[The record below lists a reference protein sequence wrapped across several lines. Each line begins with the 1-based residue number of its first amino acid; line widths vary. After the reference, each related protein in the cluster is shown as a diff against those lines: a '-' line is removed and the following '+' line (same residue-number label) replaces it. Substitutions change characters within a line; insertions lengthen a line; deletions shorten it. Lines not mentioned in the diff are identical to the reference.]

1 MKRSFMIVMMI
12 AALSVF
18 GYSAKSFMVEIPGI
32 GSVGFEKKSDNVYSI
47 GIPKWGT
54 YDFKGYFKS
63 AKDFDLTAEIP
74 AGDFT
79 DYIPGVGQILSVLGL
94 NTASLRI
101 QPKGLGI
108 GLTLESGG
116 LGALRGKVTEV
127 LGKVKALRVAIDAI
141 IAQLEI
147 KSMVI
152 NGMISGNKLMGDIAG
167 EVSVIGKSLKFSV
180 NGEIG
185 FSKIIDGITEKVIP
199 AVKDF
204 VTEAAK
210 KLYKKTKEL
219 AQKAGKA
226 AANKAKALYGAAL
239 KVAKDVASSVKHS
252 THSLKKCLNECTPN
266 YANPQGK
273 KMLESSKEV
282 FNEFYNSIYND
293 VMLIEG
299 NNADETKK
307 LRLDVFLTEW
317 QNLEKEVEAG
327 WQKMYKDDYVKNFAF
342 KDSSE
347 KKLMK
352 KYKEIIKGYWDQ
364 FNTYKQTLG
373 NKLMYDIKP

>member
-1 MKRSFMIVMMI
+1 
-12 AALSVF
+12 
-18 GYSAKSFMVEIPGI
+18 MVEIPGI
-32 GSVGFEKKSDNVYSI
+32 GSVGFEKKSGNVYSI

-152 NGMISGNKLMGDIAG
+152 NGMINGNKLMGDIAG

-204 VTEAAK
+204 VAEAAK

-252 THSLKKCLNECTPN
+252 THSLNKCLNECTPN

-307 LRLDVFLTEW
+307 LRLDAFLTEW
-317 QNLEKEVEAG
+317 MDLEKEVEAG